1 MKLSFFTAALIGLL
15 GGSAQAIQV
24 QQVQQMLAAQTYAQS
39 DSVTHVDA
47 NCEETVN
54 GVTLKLQTPECQQK
68 TAEEP
73 KVNFENQMLLALQ
86 DLSGKSMDLYDALK
100 LQFAKNAKL
109 SEGTPMAISGQV
121 IVKPKIDSDPTEGA
135 AFLKAADV
143 KPAGNSDAATI
154 TIRAEGAGVKVD
166 GADAKPAEKK
176 AEDKKADAKPA
187 DKKVDKKADDKKA
200 DDAAKP
206 AADKK

>member
-1 MKLSFFTAALIGLL
+1 
-15 GGSAQAIQV
+15 
-24 QQVQQMLAAQTYAQS
+24 MLAAQTLAES
-39 DSVTHVDA
+39 NSLTHVDA

-54 GVTLKLQTPECQQK
+54 GVTLKLQTPECTQK

-121 IVKPKIDSDPTEGA
+121 VVKPKIDTDPTEGA
-135 AFLKAADV
+135 AFLKAAGDA

-154 TIRAEGAGVKVD
+154 TIKAEGAGVKVD

-176 AEDKKADAKPA
+176 ADDKKADAKPA
-187 DKKVDKKADDKKA
+187 DKKADDKKADAKPADKKADDKKA
-200 DDAAKP
+200 DATAKP
-206 AADKK
+206 AADKKWVTFKLFHEMKNKLKIV

>member
-1 MKLSFFTAALIGLL
+1 
-15 GGSAQAIQV
+15 
-24 QQVQQMLAAQTYAQS
+24 
-39 DSVTHVDA
+39 
-47 NCEETVN
+47 
-54 GVTLKLQTPECQQK
+54 
-68 TAEEP
+68 
-73 KVNFENQMLLALQ
+73 MLLALQ

-109 SEGTPMAISGQV
+109 SAGTPMAISGQV
-121 IVKPKIDSDPTEGA
+121 IVKPKIDTDPTEGA
-135 AFLKAADV
+135 AFLKAAADA

-154 TIRAEGAGVKVD
+154 TIKAEGAGVKVD

-176 AEDKKADAKPA
+176 ADAKPAEKKADKKADDKKADAKPA
-187 DKKVDKKADDKKA
+187 DKKADDKKA